1 LKAVLGNHVKQAGS
15 LVSPNRLRFDFSH
28 FKPMSE
34 CEIRKVETIVNEQIM
49 NALDVITDEMDLDEA
64 KKSGVTA
71 LFDEKYS
78 RKVRVVRMG
87 DFSAELC
94 GGTHIKNTGQ
104 IGPFRIKSE
113 SGISSGVRRIEGATG
128 WNSFKMIE
136 EQRDLLKEVSST
148 LNTEEH
154 LLTETVGKLQIQL
167 KETNKKINELE
178 EKLSQQNLNRA
189 QSEIQEVDGIKYL
202 AIVQENINPQVMRS
216 VADNAIEKVSG
227 GLVCL
232 FNKTDSNVSF
242 IVKVSKEIA
251 GKTVH
256 AGKMAKALASILGGG
271 GGGRPDFAQAGG
283 KNTGKLDEAVEAIP
297 EIIRNAK

>member
-1 LKAVLGNHVKQAGS
+1 
-15 LVSPNRLRFDFSH
+15 
-28 FKPMSE
+28 
-34 CEIRKVETIVNEQIM
+34 
-49 NALDVITDEMDLDEA
+49 
-64 KKSGVTA
+64 
-71 LFDEKYS
+71 
-78 RKVRVVRMG
+78 
-87 DFSAELC
+87 
-94 GGTHIKNTGQ
+94 
-104 IGPFRIKSE
+104 
-113 SGISSGVRRIEGATG
+113 
-128 WNSFKMIE
+128 
-136 EQRDLLKEVSST
+136 
-148 LNTEEH
+148 
-154 LLTETVGKLQIQL
+154 
-167 KETNKKINELE
+167 
-178 EKLSQQNLNRA
+178 LSQQNLNRA